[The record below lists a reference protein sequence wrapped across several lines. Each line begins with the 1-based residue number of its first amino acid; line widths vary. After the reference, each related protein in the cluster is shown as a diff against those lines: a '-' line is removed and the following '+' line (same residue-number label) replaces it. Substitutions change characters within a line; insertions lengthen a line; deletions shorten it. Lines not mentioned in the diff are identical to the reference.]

1 MIGEYIVSLQ
11 GTEIR
16 VDVVDAE
23 SPETAAMQVGVEK
36 EDPAGTVYVVQGRDR
51 LEFPVTVTI

>member
-1 MIGEYIVSLQ
+1 M
-11 GTEIR
+11 
-16 VDVVDAE
+16 DAE